1 MKKPS
6 AAILT
11 VLLTLAAAVSLVHAG
26 YGRTAGPKLDSS
38 DEQTKLT
45 SIEQQIIAKE
55 SEGLEALKSGDV
67 QRFAALTAA
76 DAIFVDAQGPATKA
90 QVVKNVEGFTLSE
103 YSMNDVKFTALSK
116 TSGLVVYKIREKGVS
131 HGKEF
136 TAQVYVSSIWT
147 KRGKDWL
154 CLFSQE
160 TAARQ

>member
-11 VLLTLAAAVSLVHAG
+11 VVLTLAAAVSLVH
-26 YGRTAGPKLDSS
+26 GRTADPKLDSS

-45 SIEQQIIAKE
+45 SMEQQIIAKE